1 MPETPGRQKPL
12 IVSRAQL
19 LVHAECKVQQGRKR
33 EKKNEGLEW
42 NVREELVP
50 GFCPKTV
57 ATGLGLR
64 QDEPQVE
71 RSAEGKGLDPD
82 SRRP

>member
-1 MPETPGRQKPL
+1 MK
-12 IVSRAQL
+12 
-19 LVHAECKVQQGRKR
+19 
-33 EKKNEGLEW
+33 GLEW

-50 GFCPKTV
+50 GFCPKPM

-71 RSAEGKGLDPD
+71 RSAGGKGPDPD